1 MAAEERRREEK
12 KKEVGG
18 KLYTYGVDHQ
28 SVHFRFIIIPMI
40 SRTFVLTIIPPKL

>member
-1 MAAEERRREEK
+1 MEGREEE
-12 KKEVGG
+12 KEVGG

-28 SVHFRFIIIPMI
+28 YAHFRFIIIQKI